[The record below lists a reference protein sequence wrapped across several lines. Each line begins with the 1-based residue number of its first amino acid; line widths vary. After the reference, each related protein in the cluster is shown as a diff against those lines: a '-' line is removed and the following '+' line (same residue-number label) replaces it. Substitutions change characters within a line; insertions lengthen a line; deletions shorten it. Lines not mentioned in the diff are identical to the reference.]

1 MLAAIFKHSVL
12 TRRNK
17 PRIQNCD
24 VAAKT
29 QRGVTLVEL
38 VVGIT
43 VLAIA
48 LTLITAILGPLY
60 QRSADPWHQVRA
72 TELGQS
78 LMNEI
83 LARAFDENSAR
94 SGGLLR
100 CGEALAPACTNTN
113 SLGPDG
119 TETRP
124 RLSPV
129 DRDFNDVDDFD
140 GFVGNA
146 AELSNLLG
154 DSLAADYINYQVAVR
169 VTYATPAQV
178 GGIVLLADQAK
189 LIQVTVTTPAGAN
202 LVFSAYR
209 GNW

>member
-1 MLAAIFKHSVL
+1 MLAAISKHPVL
-12 TRRNK
+12 TRRLQ
-17 PRIQNCD
+17 RCD

-60 QRSADPWHQVRA
+60 QRSTDPWHQVRA

-83 LARAFDENSAR
+83 LARAFDENSTR

-100 CGEALAPACTNTN
+100 CGEALAPACTNAA

-129 DRDFNDVDDFD
+129 DRDFNDVDDFN
-140 GFVGNA
+140 GFVANA

-154 DSLAADYINYQVAVR
+154 DSLAADYVNYQVAVR
-169 VTYATPAQV
+169 VTYAAPAQV
-178 GGIVLLADQAK
+178 SGITLLADQAK
-189 LIQVTVTTPAGAN
+189 LIQVTVTTPTGAK

>member
-1 MLAAIFKHSVL
+1 MLAPVS
-12 TRRNK
+12 K
-17 PRIQNCD
+17 PNTTDKADFSRACS
-24 VAAKT
+24 AS

-48 LTLITAILGPLY
+48 LSLITAILGPLY
-60 QRSADPWHQVRA
+60 QRSTDPWHQVRA

-94 SGGLLR
+94 SGGLQR
-100 CGEALAPACTNTN
+100 CGEPLAPLCTTPE

-119 TETRP
+119 TETR
-124 RLSPV
+124 LT
-129 DRDFNDVDDFD
+129 FNDVDDFD

-146 AELSNLLG
+146 AELTNLLG
-154 DSLAADYINYQVAVR
+154 ASLMADYVNYQVAVR
-169 VTYATPAQV
+169 VTYAVPAQV
-178 GGIVLLADQAK
+178 GGIVLSADQAK
-189 LIQVTVTTPAGAN
+189 HIQVTVITPAGSN

>member
-1 MLAAIFKHSVL
+1 MLAPVS
-12 TRRNK
+12 K
-17 PRIQNCD
+17 PSTTDKADFSRACS
-24 VAAKT
+24 AS

-48 LTLITAILGPLY
+48 LSLITAILGPLY
-60 QRSADPWHQVRA
+60 QRSTDPWHQVRA

-83 LARAFDENSAR
+83 LARSFDENSAR

-100 CGEALAPACTNTN
+100 CGESSDLPCTEPED
-113 SLGPDG
+113 LGPDG
-119 TETRP
+119 TETR
-124 RLSPV
+124 LT
-129 DRDFNDVDDFD
+129 FNDVDDFD

-146 AELSNLLG
+146 AELTNLLG
-154 DSLAADYINYQVAVR
+154 ASLMADYVNYQVAVR
-169 VTYATPAQV
+169 VTYAATAQV
-178 GGIVLLADQAK
+178 GGIVLSADQAK
-189 LIQVTVTTPAGAN
+189 HIQVTVITPAGSN

>member
-1 MLAAIFKHSVL
+1 MLA
-12 TRRNK
+12 R
-17 PRIQNCD
+17 
-24 VAAKT
+24 AAKSNT
-29 QRGVTLVEL
+29 KDSANHFVVSSAPQRGVTLVEL

-48 LTLITAILGPLY
+48 LSLITAILGPLY
-60 QRSADPWHQVRA
+60 QRSTDPWHQVRA

-100 CGEALAPACTNTN
+100 CGEPLAPLCTAPEN
-113 SLGPDG
+113 LGPDG
-119 TETRP
+119 METR
-124 RLSPV
+124 LI
-129 DRDFNDVDDFD
+129 FNDVDDFD

-154 DSLAADYINYQVAVR
+154 ASLAADYVNYQVAVR
-169 VTYATPAQV
+169 VTYAAPAQV
-178 GGIVLLADQAK
+178 AGILLTADQAK
-189 LIQVTVTTPAGAN
+189 HIQVTVTTPAGNN